1 MRGVFT
7 SGVTR
12 DLGQIRM
19 AKFANPAGL
28 VQRGQNLFGQGVN
41 SGLPIEGD
49 PGTQGLGSVVAGAVE
64 LSNTDIGK
72 NLIDLV
78 LATTQYRGNA
88 RVITAAQ
95 QMLDEL
101 LNLRR

>member
-1 MRGVFT
+1 
-7 SGVTR
+7 
-12 DLGQIRM
+12 M
-19 AKFANPAGL
+19 ARICFSQGL
-28 VQRGQNLFGQGVN
+28 N

-49 PGTQGLGSVVAGAVE
+49 PNTNGIGSLIGGAVE

-88 RVITAAQ
+88 RVITTAQ

-101 LNLRR
+101 MNLRR

>member
-1 MRGVFT
+1 V
-7 SGVTR
+7 
-12 DLGQIRM
+12 
-19 AKFANPAGL
+19 K
-28 VQRGQNLFGQGVN
+28 

-49 PGTQGLGSVVAGAVE
+49 PGTQGIGSIVAGAVE

-72 NLIDLV
+72 NLIELV